1 MLPMSAGV
9 RLWGVLDE
17 ALENHLPAP
26 EGVVGAD
33 GDEIPLMIQGRVWTE
48 APPDEKKYLTQ
59 CPQKRAS
66 YRSCSLVSEFGWS
79 RCVCKPEDD
88 SRYHIWRGEGN
99 PYLTSRQ
106 TTWMV
111 CLLPRPCRSE
121 NKCDI
126 CGNTLKSKFKLNNHI
141 VKMRLKVPKMRNCVH
156 VVGDWWFYQWI
167 FLHCRGQTAER
178 ALCVEWFSTTLPLL
192 FGQSSGR
199 KDYLICSLL
208 HCIVLILPRGEM
220 PWHHLASPGAH
231 KPGVFVLPYCEVL
244 P

>member
-1 MLPMSAGV
+1 MGMRFPLWSRVVSGLRHHLMKKNIRHNALKKGQVTVRAPLWASLVGLGV
-9 RLWGVLDE
+9 FVNLK
-17 ALENHLPAP
+17 
-26 EGVVGAD
+26 
-33 GDEIPLMIQGRVWTE
+33 MIQDIT
-48 APPDEKKYLTQ
+48 
-59 CPQKRAS
+59 
-66 YRSCSLVSEFGWS
+66 FG
-79 RCVCKPEDD
+79 
-88 SRYHIWRGEGN
+88 GEGN
-99 PYLTSRQ
+99 PYPTSRQ
-106 TTWMV
+106 TTWMA
-111 CLLPRPCRSE
+111 CLLTRPCRSE

-199 KDYLICSLL
+199 KDYLICSLW

>member
-1 MLPMSAGV
+1 MSAGV
-9 RLWGVLDE
+9 RLWGGAWWCTWKSFTCSRRCCWSRWGWDSPYDPGSCLD
-17 ALENHLPAP
+17 L
-26 EGVVGAD
+26 GTT
-33 GDEIPLMIQGRVWTE
+33 WW
-48 APPDEKKYLTQ
+48 KKYLTQ

-126 CGNTLKSKFKLNNHI
+126 CGNILKSKFKLNNHI

-167 FLHCRGQTAER
+167 FLHCRGRTAER
-178 ALCVEWFSTTLPLL
+178 GLCVEWFSTTLPLL

-220 PWHHLASPGAH
+220 PWHHLASPGAN